1 MNGLIKL
8 VPPCLGLVL
17 LAACG
22 ILDTGTELQEAERVS
37 PQGSSFD
44 KSLYEG
50 YIDQSRKEFAEGDYR
65 ASDDFAVRAVASGT
79 GGGVEPDDISYR
91 RVPRDKLREMADNRQ
106 RLMAAL
112 ADGAAER
119 KPIEAA
125 EAQVSYDCWIQ
136 EVEENRQPED
146 IAACRDGFMTAL
158 AKLEDRPVAAA
169 APPPPPQ
176 PKSGPWVVNF
186 EFDRSELTP
195 NARAILTD
203 MIEEAKKSGF
213 QTISLGG
220 HTDLVGPSDYNKALS
235 KRRYRTVA
243 DFLIESGIQKEKIV
257 GAGFGLNKPI
267 INTPKPEERNR
278 RVEIELSR

>member
-1 MNGLIKL
+1 MNGLTKL

-22 ILDTGTELQEAERVS
+22 ILDTGTELQKAERVS
-37 PQGSSFD
+37 PQGSTFD
-44 KSLYEG
+44 NSLYEG
-50 YIDQSRKEFAEGDYR
+50 YMDQSRKEFAEGDYR
-65 ASDDFAVRAVASGT
+65 ASDDFAVRAMASGA
-79 GGGVEPDDISYR
+79 GNSVEPDDISYR

-106 RLMAAL
+106 RLMAAM

-125 EAQVSYDCWIQ
+125 EAQVKYDCWIQ

-169 APPPPPQ
+169 APAPQ

-195 NARAILTD
+195 NARAILTE

-220 HTDLVGPSDYNKALS
+220 HTDLVGPADYNKELS
-235 KRRYRTVA
+235 RRRYRAVA
-243 DFLIESGIQKEKIV
+243 DFLIESGIEKQKIV
-257 GAGFGLNKPI
+257 GAGFGLNKPVVD
-267 INTPKPEERNR
+267 TPEPEKRNR

>member
-1 MNGLIKL
+1 MNGLTKL

-22 ILDTGTELQEAERVS
+22 ILDTGTELQKAERVS
-37 PQGSSFD
+37 PQGSTFD

-50 YIDQSRKEFAEGDYR
+50 YMDQSRREFAEGDYR
-65 ASDDFAVRAVASGT
+65 ASDDFAVRAMASGT
-79 GGGVEPDDISYR
+79 GNSVEPDDISYR

-106 RLMAAL
+106 RLMAAM

-125 EAQVSYDCWIQ
+125 EAQVKFDCWIQ

-169 APPPPPQ
+169 APAPQ

-195 NARAILTD
+195 NARAILTE

-220 HTDLVGPSDYNKALS
+220 HTDLVGPADYNKELS
-235 KRRYRTVA
+235 RRRYRAVA
-243 DFLIESGIQKEKIV
+243 DFLIESGIEKQKIV
-257 GAGFGLNKPI
+257 GAGFGLNKPVVD
-267 INTPKPEERNR
+267 TPEPEKRNR

>member
-1 MNGLIKL
+1 MNGLTKL

-22 ILDTGTELQEAERVS
+22 VGVTGTELQEAERVS
-37 PQGSSFD
+37 PQGSTFD
-44 KSLYEG
+44 KTLYEG

-65 ASDDFAVRAVASGT
+65 ASDDFAERAVASGT

-125 EAQVSYDCWIQ
+125 EAQISYDCWIQ

-169 APPPPPQ
+169 APAPQ
-176 PKSGPWVVNF
+176 PSTGPWVVNF

-195 NARAILTD
+195 GARELLIDLVK
-203 MIEEAKKSGF
+203 EAKKSGF
-213 QTISLGG
+213 QTINLGG
-220 HTDLVGPSDYNKALS
+220 YTDLVGSSDYNLELS
-235 KRRYRTVA
+235 DKRYRAVA
-243 DFLIESGIQKEKIV
+243 DFLIESGIQKEKIL
-257 GAGFGLNKPI
+257 GTGFGKKDPVVD
-267 INTPKPEERNR
+267 TPGPELLNR
-278 RVEIELSR
+278 RVQIELVK

>member
-1 MNGLIKL
+1 MNGMTKIMA
-8 VPPCLGLVL
+8 PCLGLVL
-17 LAACG
+17 LAACS
-22 ILDTGTELQEAERVS
+22 GTELQEAERVS
-37 PQGSSFD
+37 PQGSTFD
-44 KSLYEG
+44 KTLYEG

-79 GGGVEPDDISYR
+79 GGGVEPDDIKYR

-169 APPPPPQ
+169 PAPAPQ
-176 PKSGPWVVNF
+176 PRSGPWVVNF

-195 NARAILTD
+195 NARAILTE

-235 KRRYRTVA
+235 KRRYRAVA

-257 GAGFGLNKPI
+257 GAGFGLNKPVVD
-267 INTPKPEERNR
+267 TPKPEERNR

>member
-1 MNGLIKL
+1 MNGLTKIL
-8 VPPCLGLVL
+8 PPCLGLVL

-22 ILDTGTELQEAERVS
+22 TGLQEAEKVS

-50 YIDQSRKEFAEGDYR
+50 YVDQSRKEFSEGDYR
-65 ASDDFAVRAVASGT
+65 ASDDFAERAVASGT

-125 EAQVSYDCWIQ
+125 EAQISYDCWIQ
-136 EVEENRQPED
+136 EVEENRQPDD

-169 APPPPPQ
+169 APAPPAPPG
-176 PKSGPWVVNF
+176 SWVVNF

-195 NARAILTD
+195 NARSILLG

-235 KRRYRTVA
+235 KKRYRAVA
-243 DFLIESGIQKEKIV
+243 DFLIESGIEKEKIV
-257 GAGFGLNKPI
+257 GAGFGQNKPVI
-267 INTPKPEERNR
+267 DTLKPEERNR
-278 RVEIELSR
+278 RVEIKVSR